1 MKVGICNTNHFIF
14 IDDGRT
20 DGRGTDSITRVVRT
34 NTNIDLI
41 LLQFFYDLGIINTCK
56 YMDLYVRIMMP
67 EIIHKF
73 RDPVNTDTGAGSKA
87 DIARGQT
94 IDRSDLFIEMLV
106 VLYNSICKGK
116 KGSSVVCKFD
126 PMCIFYE

>member
-1 MKVGICNTNHFIF
+1 
-14 IDDGRT
+14 
-20 DGRGTDSITRVVRT
+20 
-34 NTNIDLI
+34 
-41 LLQFFYDLGIINTCK
+41 
-56 YMDLYVRIMMP
+56 MP

-126 PMCIFYE
+126 PMCIFMNNGKPISRSMREMAWLIADLVR